1 MERTFISDLR
11 ENIGKT
17 VKIEGFLQTL
27 RDQKKMQFLIL
38 RDPTGLA
45 QVAHFKASNE
55 DLAARI
61 SQINVESSLVV
72 TGMVVDNPVVKLG
85 GLELQLETLELNNL
99 AESPLPFDPFGETL
113 PMLDYRLD
121 WRYLDLRR
129 PINQLLFKVET
140 LVEQAMREYWTKN
153 DFIEIHSPK
162 LVGAPSESGAE
173 LFTLPYF
180 ERTAYLAQSPQFY
193 KQMAMAAGFERIF
206 EIGPVF
212 RADPS
217 FTARHMTEF
226 TGVDVEISWIKSHE
240 EVMEFEERW
249 LQYVYQRVKDTFGE
263 EIKEYFGVDLVVP
276 EVPFPRIPMAEVIRI
291 LKERGYSIPAD
302 KKGDIDPGGEREIAA
317 YVKEKYNHDFVFIT
331 NWPATVRPFYHMRLE
346 GDETLTRSYDLI
358 ANGLEI
364 TTGAQREHRPDVL
377 VKQALEKGLHTEPI
391 QFYIDFFRF
400 GCPSHGGFGLGLARL
415 MMVMLNLNNI
425 RESVY
430 IFRGP
435 TRLNP

>member
-1 MERTFISDLR
+1 MERTYISELK

-17 VKIEGFLQTL
+17 VRIEGFLQTL
-27 RDQKKMQFLIL
+27 RDQKKMQFLIM

-45 QVAHFKASNE
+45 QVAHFKANNE

-61 SQINVESSLVV
+61 SLLNVESSLAV
-72 TGMVVDNPVVKLG
+72 TGKVVDNPVVKLG
-85 GLELQLETLELNNL
+85 GIEIQLDSLEVNNL
-99 AESPLPFDPFGETL
+99 AESPLPFEPFGETL
-113 PMLDYRLD
+113 PTLDYRLD
-121 WRYLDLRR
+121 WRYMDLRR

-140 LVEQAMREYWTKN
+140 LVEQAMREYWMKN

-180 ERTAYLAQSPQFY
+180 DRTAYLAQSPQFY

-206 EIGPVF
+206 EIAPVF

-249 LQYVYQRVKDTFGE
+249 LQYIYQRVKDTYGE
-263 EIKEYFGVDLVVP
+263 EIKQYFGVDLVVP

-291 LKERGYSIPAD
+291 LKERGYNIPAD

-317 YVKEKYNHDFVFIT
+317 YVKEKYNHEFVYIT
-331 NWPATVRPFYHMRLE
+331 DWPAAVRPFYHMRLE

-364 TTGAQREHRPDVL
+364 TTGAQREHRADVL
-377 VKQALEKGLHTEPI
+377 ARQALEKGLHLEPI
-391 QFYIDFFRF
+391 QFYIDFFRY

-425 RESVY
+425 RESVF

>member
-1 MERTFISDLR
+1 MERTYINDLR

-38 RDPTGLA
+38 RDPTGLV
-45 QVAHFKASNE
+45 QVAHFKANNE

-61 SQINVESSLVV
+61 SQINVESALVV
-72 TGMVVDNPVVKLG
+72 TGKVVDNPVVKLG
-85 GLELQLETLELNNL
+85 GLELQLETLEVNNL

-113 PMLDYRLD
+113 PLLDYRLD
-121 WRYLDLRR
+121 WRYMDLRR
-129 PINQLLFKVET
+129 PINLLIFKVET
-140 LVEQAMREYWTKN
+140 LAEQAMREYWTKN

-180 ERTAYLAQSPQFY
+180 DRTAYLAQSPQFY

-249 LQYVYQRVKDTFGE
+249 LQYVYQRVKDTYGE
-263 EIKEYFGVDLVVP
+263 EIKEYFGMDLVVP
-276 EVPFPRIPMAEVIRI
+276 EVPFPRIPMADVIRI
-291 LKERGYSIPAD
+291 LKERGYAIPAE

-317 YVKEKYNHDFVFIT
+317 YVKEKYDHDFVFIT
-331 NWPATVRPFYHMRLE
+331 NWPASVRPFYHMRLE
-346 GDETLTRSYDLI
+346 GDDTLTRSYDLI

-364 TTGAQREHRPDVL
+364 TTGAQREHRPEVL
-377 VKQALEKGLHTEPI
+377 IKQALEKGLHTEPI
-391 QFYIDFFRF
+391 QFYIDFFRY